1 MDGEEGGAVA
11 VVRWWKWAIWVKTFE
26 DLWKRLAACD
36 LKLNCHQDDQGELV
50 EESMGMDYG
59 NKYLLGRG
67 CCCHIPSQIIE
78 NETSASLERSLKPLF
93 VSCVCTCCTIRLIA
107 T

>member
-26 DLWKRLAACD
+26 DVWKRLAACD
-36 LKLNCHQDDQGELV
+36 LKLNCHQDDQGGLV

-67 CCCHIPSQIIE
+67 CCCHIHLQIIG
-78 NETSASLERSLKPLF
+78 NETSIHKSINQPSISTA
-93 VSCVCTCCTIRLIA
+93 
-107 T
+107 